1 LVYDKLGK
9 GDPWSLTLRILFAA
23 LCDQKKAFD
32 QLANFFSTC
41 RHLAA
46 RLQALTQGE
55 NKMLFMITSKHD
67 YSTCQ
72 ANHPENNQHFRDT
85 LSNLGDH
92 GIKVH
97 AMYSNRLQHTAFIV
111 CEADSMEQLDA
122 GFSPILDFGNFEV
135 TPVMERK

>member
-1 LVYDKLGK
+1 MQEKLK
-9 GDPWSLTLRILFAA
+9 ANLFS
-23 LCDQKKAFD
+23 Q
-32 QLANFFSTC
+32 C
-41 RHLAA
+41 RHIAA
-46 RLQALTQGE
+46 TLQAITKGE
-55 NKMLFMITSKHD
+55 KKMLFMITSKHD

-122 GFSPILDFGNFEV
+122 GFNPILDYGNFEIM
-135 TPVMERK
+135 PVMERK